1 MMRSHTPPTKRNK
14 LIFLFGPTASG
25 KTALTEELFC
35 DGFQI
40 INADSVQVYKGLDIG
55 SAKPSK
61 ELMEKIPHH
70 LVDVL
75 NPDEQFTVGT
85 FLQLGDEAK
94 EKIYTSGDIP
104 VVTGGTAYYF
114 KHFLYGLSE
123 APTADVAIRAKVEK
137 MLKEEGGANL
147 YKRLSEVDPI
157 SAKRININ
165 DVYRITRALE
175 VYYQSGRP
183 LSSFTIPNSY
193 RNGIDPLIIGLER
206 DKDELKER
214 IALRVELMFKEGLV
228 DEVRRLM
235 REGAKASWP
244 GMQGIGY
251 REFFT
256 AREKGCSTISSIKSE
271 IITNS
276 KKYAKRQMTFFRS
289 FPNVHWIDAEDKK
302 GAKELIKEYLES

>member
-1 MMRSHTPPTKRNK
+1 MMRSHTPPAKRNK

-123 APTADVAIRAKVEK
+123 APTAAVEIRAKVEK
-137 MLKEEGGANL
+137 MLKEEGATSL

-193 RNGIDPLIIGLER
+193 RN
-206 DKDELKER
+206 ELT
-214 IALRVELMFKEGLV
+214 L
-228 DEVRRLM
+228 
-235 REGAKASWP
+235 
-244 GMQGIGY
+244 
-251 REFFT
+251 
-256 AREKGCSTISSIKSE
+256 
-271 IITNS
+271 
-276 KKYAKRQMTFFRS
+276 
-289 FPNVHWIDAEDKK
+289 
-302 GAKELIKEYLES
+302 